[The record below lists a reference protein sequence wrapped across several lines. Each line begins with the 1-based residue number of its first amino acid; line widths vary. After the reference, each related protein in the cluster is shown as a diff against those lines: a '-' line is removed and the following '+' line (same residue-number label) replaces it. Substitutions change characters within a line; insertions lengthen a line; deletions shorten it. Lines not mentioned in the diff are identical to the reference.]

1 MSIMLEDWAGIW
13 REGPRCRFPLSLL
26 GDLKHPFHQLLECCT
41 TFATAFVSHLDSPAV
56 FRLLKGHLSLKAGQF
71 PVMSLSLSVRP
82 PYGQTPLPNTG
93 HFSAISSSFKK
104 CGYCRIKRS
113 YGHTFIGHALI
124 DSQLQHRQ
132 PKLQLWDDH
141 LMAREWA
148 A

>member
-1 MSIMLEDWAGIW
+1 MLEDWAGIW
-13 REGPRCRFPLSLL
+13 GKDHGADFLSASSETSSTLFINFWNAARPLQLPLSRIWASLST
-26 GDLKHPFHQLLECCT
+26 C
-41 TFATAFVSHLDSPAV
+41 SPAV

-82 PYGQTPLPNTG
+82 PYAQTPLPNTG

-113 YGHTFIGHALI
+113 YGHKFIGHALI

-132 PKLQLWDDH
+132 PKLQL
-141 LMAREWA
+141 
-148 A
+148 